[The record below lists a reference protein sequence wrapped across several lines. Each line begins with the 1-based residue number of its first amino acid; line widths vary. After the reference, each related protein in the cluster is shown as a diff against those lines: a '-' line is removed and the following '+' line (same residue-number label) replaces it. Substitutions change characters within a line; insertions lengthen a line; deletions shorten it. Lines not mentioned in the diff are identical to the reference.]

1 MAVKHNWN
9 TVGKSCA
16 SSSRQYRRLPRLFHQ
31 LNSQFISTFT
41 CNRFF
46 VVVVENFKIE
56 LMWFIRTS
64 SFYVLGD
71 FAILLAAGF
80 TVKKAIVVNL
90 LSSLTAFVGL
100 YIGISVGED
109 FRIWIIAAGAGMFLY
124 ISMVT
129 MVSGSSGIRFLL
141 SPQWKRL
148 YIVSKYH
155 KSRVLVPL
163 GFDRY
168 TRYPEGSVVW

>member
-1 MAVKHNWN
+1 MELPIHFDFHLQQIFCRRGCKVQNW
-9 TVGKSCA
+9 
-16 SSSRQYRRLPRLFHQ
+16 
-31 LNSQFISTFT
+31 
-41 CNRFF
+41 
-46 VVVVENFKIE
+46 IE
-56 LMWFIRTS
+56 VIDTYEFLLR
-64 SFYVLGD
+64 LGD

-129 MVSGSSGIRFLL
+129 MVSG
-141 SPQWKRL
+141 
-148 YIVSKYH
+148 
-155 KSRVLVPL
+155 
-163 GFDRY
+163 
-168 TRYPEGSVVW
+168 